1 MRIRIGLVDGVQ
13 ICARIELL
21 HRGGL
26 GGVLHLLVVDRDA
39 LLADV
44 VDLDVVVVSVLLL
57 GDTAEHL
64 IQLKFVLAE
73 ILVQLNIIHIQI
85 LNIML
90 LTQHR
95 FLDLRGA
102 FLLEQSKRRI
112 GLGGLPKHALSLAQQ
127 AVLVELA
134 QLVRE
139 LTRRENIIP
148 APLLLQSQEFANLL
162 LTVFINLQ

>member
-1 MRIRIGLVDGVQ
+1 
-13 ICARIELL
+13 
-21 HRGGL
+21 
-26 GGVLHLLVVDRDA
+26 
-39 LLADV
+39 LADV

-112 GLGGLPKHALSLAQQ
+112 GLG
-127 AVLVELA
+127 
-134 QLVRE
+134 
-139 LTRRENIIP
+139 
-148 APLLLQSQEFANLL
+148 
-162 LTVFINLQ
+162 